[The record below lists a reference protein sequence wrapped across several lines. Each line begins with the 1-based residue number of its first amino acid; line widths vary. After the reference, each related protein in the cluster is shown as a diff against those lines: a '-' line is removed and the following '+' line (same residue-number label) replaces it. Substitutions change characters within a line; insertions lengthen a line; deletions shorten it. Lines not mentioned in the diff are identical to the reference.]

1 MLEDDLAQ
9 LRRVIARG
17 AAARDID
24 AVLEPIISVGDPR
37 TIAPLLLMLTDDAE
51 DESLWSLVHA
61 VEQFDDAT
69 YVRHFLS
76 ALSGLV
82 VGSSRWA
89 SILMMRI
96 LNSEASQA
104 ELIRQVRIA
113 PVYSRKAAAFLC
125 GAINER
131 DARFLAKTTSVL
143 LAASDG
149 S

>member
-24 AVLEPIISVGDPR
+24 AALKPIGSVGDPR
-37 TIAPLLLMLTDDAE
+37 TIAPLLLMLTDDVE
-51 DESLWSLVHA
+51 DEGLWSLVHA
-61 VEQFDDAT
+61 AEHFDDAT
-69 YVRHFLS
+69 YIRHFLA
-76 ALSGLV
+76 ALSGV
-82 VGSSRWA
+82 VAGSSRWA
-89 SILMMRI
+89 SILLMRI
-96 LNSEASQA
+96 LNSEASRA

-113 PVYSRKAAAFLC
+113 PVDTRKAAALLC

-143 LAASDG
+143 LAASNDR
-149 S
+149 